1 MRFLINNCTDAAFN
15 LALEEILTREF
26 PGEFLMLWRNS
37 SAVIVGKNQNTF
49 AEVNGEFASQNCVQ
63 VIRRMTGGGA
73 VYHDLG
79 NVNYSLLIA
88 ERHPGADSFARFAR
102 PVVETLQ
109 KMGVPALFSGRNDIE
124 VEGKKVSGSAQ
135 CCVKDRTLFHGTL
148 LFDANMEMLSKVL
161 NPSKMKME
169 SKGVRSVRARVGN
182 LKALLP
188 EMSVEQFI
196 EELKG
201 HLQHFAGVPEEVPA
215 GWIAKAELLANEKYR
230 TWEWNWGTPFESTW
244 ENKAKFPAGVVEL
257 KLKVRNGV
265 AEEVRIQGDFFGECA
280 PLQEALQNVQFRRQ
294 AFVEKLKNVPVE
306 KYIKGLSKEEFLSLI
321 DF

>member
-15 LALEEILTREF
+15 LALEELLTREF
-26 PGEFLMLWRNS
+26 PEEFLMLWRNS

-49 AEVNGEFASQNCVQ
+49 AEVNAEFASQNCVQ

-79 NVNYSLLIA
+79 NVNYSLLIT
-88 ERHPGADSFARFAR
+88 ERHPGADSFARFAQ

-109 KMGVPALFSGRNDIE
+109 KMGLGALFSGRNDIE
-124 VEGKKVSGSAQ
+124 VEGKKISGSAQ

-169 SKGVRSVRARVGN
+169 SKGVRSVRARVAN
-182 LKALLP
+182 LKTFLP

-201 HLQHFAGVPEEVPA
+201 HLQLFAGVPEEVPA
-215 GWIAKAELLANEKYR
+215 EWIARAERLADEKYR

-265 AEEVRIQGDFFGECA
+265 AEEVCIQGDFFGECA
-280 PLQEALQNVQFRRQ
+280 PLETALTGVQFRRE
-294 AFVEKLKNVPVE
+294 AFVEKLKNLPVE
-306 KYIKGLSKEEFLSLI
+306 EHIKGLSKEEFFSLI

>member
-15 LALEEILTREF
+15 LALEELLTREF
-26 PGEFLMLWRNS
+26 PEEFLMLWRNS

-49 AEVNGEFASQNCVQ
+49 AEVNAEFASQNCVQ

-79 NVNYSLLIA
+79 NVNYSLLIT
-88 ERHPGADSFARFAR
+88 ERHPGADSFARFAQ

-109 KMGVPALFSGRNDIE
+109 KMGLPALFSGRNDIE
-124 VEGKKVSGSAQ
+124 VEGKKISGSAQ

-169 SKGVRSVRARVGN
+169 SKGVRSVRARVAN
-182 LKALLP
+182 LKTFLP
-188 EMSVEQFI
+188 EMSVEEFI
-196 EELKG
+196 EALKY
-201 HLQHFAGVPEEVPA
+201 HLQAFAGTPEEISPE
-215 GWIAKAELLANEKYR
+215 WIAGAERLADEKYR

-265 AEEVRIQGDFFGECA
+265 AEEVCIQGDFFGECA
-280 PLQEALQNVQFRRQ
+280 PLETVLTGVQFRRE
-294 AFVEKLKNVPVE
+294 AFVEKLKNLPVE
-306 KYIKGLSKEEFLSLI
+306 EHIKGLSKEEFLSLI

>member
-26 PGEFLMLWRNS
+26 PEEFLMLWRNS

-49 AEVNGEFASQNCVQ
+49 AEVNAEFASQNCVQ

-79 NVNYSLLIA
+79 NVNYSLLIT

-109 KMGVPALFSGRNDIE
+109 KMGLPALFSGRNDIE

-215 GWIAKAELLANEKYR
+215 EWIAKAELLACEKYR

-265 AEEVRIQGDFFGECA
+265 AEEVCIQGDFFGECA
-280 PLQEALQNVQFRRQ
+280 PLETALTGVQFRRE
-294 AFVEKLKNVPVE
+294 AFAEKLKNLPVE
-306 KYIKGLSKEEFLSLI
+306 EHIKGLSKEEFFSLI